1 MASMTAHARVVD
13 SGPPASTAA
22 GLTGASVQPTLGE
35 HTGFPAL
42 EQALLV
48 CPPGSSLSFETGT
61 GEQVLFVLAG
71 EVWLRVAGEVSSLE
85 PEAGAYIPAGER
97 YQLSN
102 RGAEIARIITVWIP
116 DQGSAPAGDAQSPA
130 TDISRRAVISRVSDQ
145 IPEAATTEREFRI
158 LADPG
163 SGLRSATHFV
173 GYIPTARA
181 PDHFHTYD
189 EVIYVIDGDGV
200 FSGEGT
206 DSPLGPGSC
215 IQLPARTVHCLSNTG
230 AEVMRVVA
238 VFRPAGSPAEAY
250 YPDGTPAYGA
260 KASTH
265 APPEASP
272 SP

>member
-13 SGPPASTAA
+13 SDSSGSSS
-22 GLTGASVQPTLGE
+22 GRTGATVQPMLGE
-35 HTGFPAL
+35 HTGFPGL

-48 CPPGSSLSFETGT
+48 CPPGGSLSFETGS
-61 GEQVLFVLAG
+61 GEQVLFVLTG
-71 EVWLRVAGEVSSLE
+71 EVWLRVAGAVSALE
-85 PEAGAYIPAGER
+85 PEAGAYIPSRQR

-130 TDISRRAVISRVSDQ
+130 TDIPRRAVISRVSDQ
-145 IPEAATTEREFRI
+145 TAEAATTDREFRI
-158 LADPG
+158 LADPR
-163 SGLRSATHFV
+163 SGLQSATHFV

-181 PDHFHTYD
+181 PEHFHTYD
-189 EVIYVIDGDGV
+189 EVIYVIDGEGV
-200 FSGEGT
+200 FEAEGAQ
-206 DSPLGPGSC
+206 SPLGPGSC
-215 IQLPARTVHCLSNTG
+215 IQLPARTVHCLHNTG

-250 YPDGTPAYGA
+250 YPDGTPAY
-260 KASTH
+260 
-265 APPEASP
+265 APAP

>member
-48 CPPGSSLSFETGT
+48 CPPGSSLSFETGS

-71 EVWLRVAGEVSSLE
+71 EVWLRVAGEVNTLE
-85 PEAGAYIPAGER
+85 GEAGAYIPCGQR

-116 DQGSAPAGDAQSPA
+116 NQGSAPAGDAQSPA
-130 TDISRRAVISRVSDQ
+130 TDIPRRAVVSRVCDQ
-145 IPEAATTEREFRI
+145 IAEAATTDREFRI
-158 LADPG
+158 LADPR
-163 SGLRSATHFV
+163 SGLQSATHFV

-181 PDHFHTYD
+181 PEHFHTYE
-189 EVIYVIDGDGV
+189 EVIYVLDGEGV
-200 FSGEGT
+200 FHAEAA

-215 IQLPARTVHCLSNTG
+215 IQLPARTVHSLENTG
-230 AEVMRVVA
+230 TEVMRVVA

-250 YPDGTPAYGA
+250 YPDGTPAYA
-260 KASTH
+260 ASSD

>member
-1 MASMTAHARVVD
+1 MPPMTAHARVVD
-13 SGPPASTAA
+13 SGSPASSAA
-22 GLTGASVQPTLGE
+22 RATGAIGGTESTGATVQPTLGE

-42 EQALLV
+42 EQAVLI
-48 CPPGSSLSFETGT
+48 CPPGSSLSFETGS

-71 EVWLRVAGEVSSLE
+71 EVWLRVSGEVSPLE
-85 PEAGAYIPAGER
+85 PEAGAYIPSGQR

-130 TDISRRAVISRVSDQ
+130 TDTPRRAVVSRVSDQ
-145 IPEAATTEREFRI
+145 LAEAATTDREFRI
-158 LADPG
+158 LADPS
-163 SGLRSATHFV
+163 SGLQSATHFV

-181 PDHFHTYD
+181 PEHFHTYD
-189 EVIYVIDGDGV
+189 EVIYVLDGEGV
-200 FSGEGT
+200 FQAEGAQ
-206 DSPLGPGSC
+206 SPLRPGSC
-215 IQLPARTVHCLSNTG
+215 IQLPARTVHCLHNTG

-250 YPDGTPAYGA
+250 YPDGTPAYA
-260 KASTH
+260 AT
-265 APPEASP
+265 P